1 MSTRILVVDDEAD
14 SASFVAGAIEGWG
27 FEVKIASNGRE
38 GLSVLHAT
46 PIDGILLDLEM
57 PVMNGWTMLD
67 ELRWQ
72 GNAVPVIVMSKE
84 GNCAKL
90 KKFLAEGAQDYL
102 VKPFNHLLLMQKTF
116 RHFPWQPSMG
126 KRPAIVKDETQEAKI
141 SLAEG
146 ALLVKGVVGCLRRNP
161 IGRWPESQESSAL
174 VLYASSMPLLT

>member
-84 GNCAKL
+84 GNCAIL
-90 KKFLAEGAQDYL
+90 KNLLVEGAQDYL
-102 VKPFNHLLLMQKTF
+102 VKPINHLLLMQKTF
-116 RHFPWQPSMG
+116 RHFPWQPSKG
-126 KRPAIVKDETQEAKI
+126 KRQALVKEETLEARI
-141 SLAEG
+141 PPAEG
-146 ALLVKGVVGCLRRNP
+146 ALLV
-161 IGRWPESQESSAL
+161 QSSFW
-174 VLYASSMPLLT
+174 VSSRKSDWKVA

>member
-14 SASFVAGAIEGWG
+14 SASFVAGAIKGWG
-27 FEVKIASNGRE
+27 FEVEIASNGRE
-38 GLSVLHAT
+38 GLSVLHT
-46 PIDGILLDLEM
+46 TLIDGILLDLEM

-84 GNCAKL
+84 ENCAKL
-90 KKFLAEGAQDYL
+90 KKLLAEGAQDYL

-126 KRPAIVKDETQEAKI
+126 TGPALVKDETQEAKI
-141 SLAEG
+141 PLEEG
-146 ALLVKGVVGCLRRNP
+146 ARLVQSGFWV
-161 IGRWPESQESSAL
+161 SAGKSDWK
-174 VLYASSMPLLT
+174 VA